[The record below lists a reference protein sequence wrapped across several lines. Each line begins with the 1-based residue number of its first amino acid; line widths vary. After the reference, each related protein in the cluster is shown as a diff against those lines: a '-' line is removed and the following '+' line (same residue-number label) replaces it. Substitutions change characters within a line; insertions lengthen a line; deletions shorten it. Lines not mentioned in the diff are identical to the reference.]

1 MSFNLSDTST
11 RVEFSKQMCQDFGF
25 ESLEQKSR
33 LWDHKC
39 VNDVGEV
46 LVIRGDCWVLY
57 HPRDPED
64 DVIAEGESPAGLVE
78 FLQIRAGVTV

>member
-11 RVEFSKQMCQDFGF
+11 RVEFSKQMYQDFGF

-33 LWDHKC
+33 LWNHKF

-57 HPRDPED
+57 RPED